1 MDIKGTLDSLKID
14 IDGISDE
21 PTRSIVIILS
31 NLIEYLSA
39 EKDRRPRGKQAKK
52 PNSSKKGKRPIDR
65 TERIIIA
72 PDELPADAIFKGY
85 QTVFVQDII
94 IKTENIALSLKKTFL
109 AELPPGHQG
118 AYGPR
123 IKALVL
129 DLHQNAKMTE
139 SAICYFFKIMAY
151 SYPPQAFLA

>member
-72 PDELPADAIFKGY
+72 PDELPADAIFKRY

-94 IKTENIALSLKKTFL
+94 IKTENIAFEKATYYSPSMKKAWKLKT
-109 AELPPGHQG
+109 H
-118 AYGPR
+118 
-123 IKALVL
+123 
-129 DLHQNAKMTE
+129 
-139 SAICYFFKIMAY
+139 S
-151 SYPPQAFLA
+151 